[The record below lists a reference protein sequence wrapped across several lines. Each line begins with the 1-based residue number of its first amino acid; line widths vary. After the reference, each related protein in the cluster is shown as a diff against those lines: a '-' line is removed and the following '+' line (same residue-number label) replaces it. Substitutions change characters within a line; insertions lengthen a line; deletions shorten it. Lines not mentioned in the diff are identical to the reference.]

1 MQQLGL
7 EGMPTRLFTCTPSKL
22 TTWLD
27 CPRRYRMTYVD
38 RPPPQRGPAWAHNT
52 VGATAHLA
60 LARWWDLPE
69 QRRTGAAARALLQDA
84 WQTDGFMNDDQA
96 YRWRGYAGDM
106 VERYATGLDPADEP
120 VGVERTVAFKTE
132 TLAVS
137 GRVDRIDRRGDEL
150 VVVDYKTGRA
160 DLTQDDARGSLAL
173 ALYALAARRTLRAE
187 CTKVELH
194 HLPSG
199 KVLTWEHTPETL
211 QRHVGRA
218 ERIAAEVASALAA
231 PEDEDAF
238 PVRTS
243 AVCGWCDFVRV
254 CPEGMAASG
263 GPKKPWAGLA
273 EERTPES
280 EEAEPL

>member
-52 VGATAHLA
+52 VGAAAHLA

-69 QRRTGAAARALLQDA
+69 QRRTGPAARGLLESA
-84 WQTDGFMNDDQA
+84 WQTDGFSDDGQA
-96 YRWRGYAGDM
+96 HRWRGLRRRHGRALRRRAGPDRRAGRRRADGR
-106 VERYATGLDPADEP
+106 VQDRDPRGQRPGRPDRPARRRGGDRRLQDRP
-120 VGVERTVAFKTE
+120 VGADRGRRPRVAGTGALRDGRCSGPCAPPAPRSSCTTCRAARCCRGSTRPE
-132 TLAVS
+132 TLRAA
-137 GRVDRIDRRGDEL
+137 RRP
-150 VVVDYKTGRA
+150 GRA
-160 DLTQDDARGSLAL
+160 DRRRGGHGTCR
-173 ALYALAARRTLRAE
+173 ARRTR
-187 CTKVELH
+187 TRSR
-194 HLPSG
+194 SG
-199 KVLTWEHTPETL
+199 
-211 QRHVGRA
+211 
-218 ERIAAEVASALAA
+218 
-231 PEDEDAF
+231 
-238 PVRTS
+238 TS

-273 EERTPES
+273 EERPLEEPE
-280 EEAEPL
+280 AV